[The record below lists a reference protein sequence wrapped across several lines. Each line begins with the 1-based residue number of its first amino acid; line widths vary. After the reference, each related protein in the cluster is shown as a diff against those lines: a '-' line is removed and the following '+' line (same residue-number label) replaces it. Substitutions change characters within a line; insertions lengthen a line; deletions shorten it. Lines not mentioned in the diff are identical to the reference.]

1 MGFDSARAWKFKL
14 HNYLEGYVLI
24 MVMACP
30 EEIIFAVEVWE
41 RIFMR
46 LNTIASKPIRR
57 PVLDVLLLGIY

>member
-14 HNYLEGYVLI
+14 HNYLKGYVLI

-46 LNTIASKPIRR
+46 LNTIASKPIR